1 MCIEI
6 GSLRLENPVILAP
19 MSGVTDAPFRRL
31 ARRWG
36 AGLVVS
42 EMIVS
47 RGVIQ
52 RTRESE
58 RRRQPDGAEGPLVIQ
73 LAGAEPEPMA
83 EAARLSEDRGA
94 RMIDINMGCPVK
106 KVARGKQAGAALMR
120 DEALAARLIEAT
132 VGAVSVPVGLKMRTG
147 WDASR
152 RNAPRLARIAEACG
166 VSLITVHGRT
176 REQGFA
182 GKADWDFI
190 ARVKAAVAVPVI
202 ANGDVASFDDAREIL
217 RRSEADGVMV
227 GRGACGRPWFPGA
240 VAHFLETGRRPPE
253 PTLAEQADVVLGHYR
268 DLLAHHGTEVGR
280 RVARKH
286 LGWYLDKAGAGAA
299 TRRAVQREDDPARVM
314 RLVAAAYDR
323 LAEARAA

>member
-1 MCIEI
+1 MCVDV
-6 GSLRLENPVILAP
+6 GSLRLDNPVILAP

-83 EAARLSEDRGA
+83 LAARLSEDRGA

-106 KVARGKQAGAALMR
+106 KVAQGKQAGAALMR

-147 WDASR
+147 WDATR
-152 RNAPRLARIAEACG
+152 RNAPRLAKLAEDLG

-176 REQGFA
+176 REQGF
-182 GKADWDFI
+182 GGRADWDFI
-190 ARVKAAVAVPVI
+190 ARVKDAVAVPVI
-202 ANGDVASFDDAREIL
+202 ANGDVETYDDARGIL
-217 RRSEADGVMV
+217 RQSKADGVMI

-240 VAHFLETGRRPPE
+240 VARYLATGHRPPE
-253 PTLAEQADVVLGHYR
+253 PTLTEQKDVALDHYR
-268 DLLAHHGTEVGR
+268 DLLAHHGTEIGR

-286 LGWYLDKAGAGAA
+286 LGWYLDKAGAGEA
-299 TRRAVQREDDPARVM
+299 TRRRVQQEDDPARVIC
-314 RLVAAAYDR
+314 LVAEAYDR
-323 LAEARAA
+323 LAERRAA

>member
-6 GSLRLENPVILAP
+6 GPLRLDNAVFLAP

-31 ARRWG
+31 ARRMG

-73 LAGAEPEPMA
+73 LAGAEPELMA
-83 EAARLSEDRGA
+83 EAARLSEGLGA
-94 RMIDINMGCPVK
+94 AMIDINMGCPVK
-106 KVARGKQAGAALMR
+106 KVAKGKQAGAALMR
-120 DEALAARLIEAT
+120 DEDLAARLIEAT
-132 VGAVSVPVGLKMRTG
+132 VAAVSVPVGLKMRTG

-152 RNAPRLARIAEACG
+152 RNAPRLARIAERG
-166 VSLITVHGRT
+166 GISLITVHGRT

-190 ARVKAAVAVPVI
+190 ARVKAGVGVPVI
-202 ANGDVASFDDAREIL
+202 ANGDVESFDDAAEIL
-217 RRSEADGVMV
+217 CRSGADGVMV

-240 VAHFLETGRRPPE
+240 VARFLETGQRPAA
-253 PTLAEQADVVLGHYR
+253 PTLLPRLRVLGVYPSR
-268 DLLAHHGTEVGR
+268 TGG
-280 RVARKH
+280 ARSRPSPHRAPFPATSMRYPCPRLRAPSRKRWQPS
-286 LGWYLDKAGAGAA
+286 LDRGW
-299 TRRAVQREDDPARVM
+299 
-314 RLVAAAYDR
+314 
-323 LAEARAA
+323 RAAQRMCS